1 MDYLEGLFLGVQWSD
16 TDFGNRR
23 HISSLALYGVLVNAI
38 ILLNYLTGKL
48 SGLIE
53 GSFTV
58 KLVIFMILFV
68 ACPFICFRYYRFP
81 IWAKIP
87 ILTVQTLKQA
97 LLTLIMISWAR
108 PKLTLAPADLK
119 DTLIDYLNST
129 LEAHTLR
136 YEESAGTFAT
146 VLGVISG
153 GVYIVFVF
161 LAVIVLALVVPGI
174 IFVLI
179 RMLQLGYD
187 KIIAKFILADHIDR

>member
-23 HISSLALYGVLVNAI
+23 HIGSLILYGIFINAI
-38 ILLNYLTGKL
+38 ILLNYVTGQF
-48 SGLIE
+48 SALIT
-53 GSFTV
+53 GSFTT
-58 KLVIFMILFV
+58 KLVFFMILFV

-87 ILTVQTLKQA
+87 ILLVQALKQA
-97 LLTLIMISWAR
+97 LLMLIMISWVR
-108 PKLTLAPADLK
+108 PKLTLAPGELK

-136 YEESAGTFAT
+136 YAEAAGTFAT

-153 GVYIVFVF
+153 GVYIVFIF
-161 LAVIVLALVVPGI
+161 LAAVVLALVIPGL
-174 IFVLI
+174 IFFIV